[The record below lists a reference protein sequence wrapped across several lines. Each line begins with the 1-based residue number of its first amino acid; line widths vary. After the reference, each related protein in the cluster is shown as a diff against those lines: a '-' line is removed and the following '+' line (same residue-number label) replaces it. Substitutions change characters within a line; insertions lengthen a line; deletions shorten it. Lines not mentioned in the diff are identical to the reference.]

1 MEFENNEWGWFVR
14 EDAPHLPMNINY
26 NLKSKNKILKM
37 QRLETV
43 EEENY
48 YKKSSIIERL
58 DNKYDFGN
66 IFATC
71 FTYIGFIVSVN
82 VSFRFIKPF
91 WN

>member
-14 EDAPHLPMNINY
+14 EDAPHLPFDIN
-26 NLKSKNKILKM
+26 NKLRSKNKKFKI

-43 EEENY
+43 EEEHTNS
-48 YKKSSIIERL
+48 KSSMIAKL

-71 FTYIGFIVSVN
+71 FTYLGFIISIN
-82 VSFRFIKPF
+82 ISFNIMKPF
-91 WN
+91 RN